1 MSHRSVHSGD
11 IYKGIFDV
19 NDIILNSL
27 GFLIGVLCC
36 EIIMKSNDKC
46 KIKSS
51 FWEDNYENKN

>member
-1 MSHRSVHSGD
+1 MSHRCVHSGD

-27 GFLIGVLCC
+27 GFLLGVLCC
-36 EIIMKSNDKC
+36 EIIMKSYDKR
-46 KIKSS
+46 KIKSN